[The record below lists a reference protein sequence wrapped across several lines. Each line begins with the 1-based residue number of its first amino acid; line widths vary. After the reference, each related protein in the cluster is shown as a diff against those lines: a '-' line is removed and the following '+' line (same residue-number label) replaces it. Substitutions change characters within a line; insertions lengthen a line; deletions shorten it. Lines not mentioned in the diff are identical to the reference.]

1 LKRFRFRLSTL
12 ILLVV
17 IAALSITVVSQER
30 QYGIRTAEILYML
43 AVSRS
48 RADALEAQ
56 AAAREIY
63 HERRF
68 ADHLADD
75 RARAE
80 RRANAG
86 RSLNPASD
94 DSAEKPKENL
104 KGVK

>member
-1 LKRFRFRLSTL
+1 M
-12 ILLVV
+12 LLVV
-17 IAALSITVVSQER
+17 IAALSITVVWQER
-30 QYGIRTAEILYML
+30 QYGIRLAESHFML

-48 RADALEAQ
+48 RADALAAQ

-63 HERRF
+63 HEKRF

-75 RARAE
+75 RASAE

-86 RSLNPASD
+86 RSLNPASY
-94 DSAEKPKENL
+94 DSSEKPKEIL